1 MNGKDI
7 KFSKEFSFTL
17 KPDEILEGF
26 KVNQEL
32 KYRVL
37 GGSIILELENTSVS
51 AEIVGAAKDVLDNI
65 ALYSG
70 RSILRLDLINKEKQT
85 LVVTLLC
92 FYQKIDFESFVIVVD
107 QAIHA
112 ELRKRKIEVDGAAN
126 WIRKQIIFDER
137 YAFALGADKK
147 KSEILLLGKDIAV
160 LVAEAPQGYLH
171 IVEIRNNRG
180 NFNEGIISLIT
191 GNISIEDRITEKA
204 AITAEFK
211 DRYNK
216 LIRDNAELIDL
227 WRIYDSLEMEAIK
240 QDALSMGFVKYRSYR
255 RNGDQLCFFLDGCYV
270 EPEFLRPDMY
280 YVAIPV
286 AEFNQEAPLDYN
298 PRIAAIVGTEYDQ
311 SCIHTAEFRILED
324 AQDDF
329 RKVPDRGYLLPSISG
344 SVIQSKRR
352 RIARENI
359 LSGKNQLPGLNVLLQ
374 SGEVVGV
381 VGSHRSAITDSLE
394 RYIFGGNRGRHFLDR
409 QKKAIDVAVNTPD
422 IALIQGPPGTGK
434 TLVIRSIVQRIN
446 ELENGQAKILVT
458 STQHDAVDN
467 AIKNMTYGGVPV
479 NRAVN
484 KLRNKSGNLP
494 IYQWIDGM
502 IEACDNWLTA
512 HAEKDTDPFSQI
524 NLILDGLDCTD
535 TQVLQD
541 SLGLLYEELLKGG
554 FSADIL
560 SRVQALAGRCISTPA
575 QGNKNE
581 ALSSL
586 LAAQETEPGAFVE
599 KGREAILSL
608 ERYLKYE
615 ADGIEFEIPEYWK
628 KLRRV
633 SAVNDELSAYLEK
646 FKVDLQMLAG
656 FCSQSGTT
664 SVNFEIGSELD
675 ELIGDIEMELTHLN
689 QHVTPD
695 SELYELVWTFKHEL
709 SSTANVKDIISA
721 YSQVNAATCQQAANR
736 NISPTMNGFN
746 DVYDYVIIDEAAR
759 SNPLDLLIPMSMGK
773 KIILVGDHKQLPH
786 LVEHDIV
793 DKVVEKTN
801 DSGATEVLEESLF
814 MRMFHKVQEADA
826 VAGTQRTCVL
836 NEQFRMHSSI
846 CDLINIFYR
855 EEQLKTACADEDK
868 QHALGLYANKPL
880 AWIDMP
886 AGDRFRY
893 EAPGQS
899 KSRPD
904 EVSAVIDELKKILPR
919 NRDYE
924 VGIITFYAKQAAL
937 IQAAVETEFPDES
950 FRIEIGT
957 VDAFQGK
964 EFDVVILSTVRSNQE
979 SELRKRV
986 GFLDNNNR
994 LCVAFS
1000 RAKRLLIAI
1009 GDSQT
1014 VAYDGD
1020 SVVVEALNELLKKCK
1035 DGEDGYYEC
1044 KTV

>member
-7 KFSKEFSFTL
+7 KFAKEFSFTL
-17 KPDEILEGF
+17 KIEELPEGI

-32 KYRVL
+32 RYRVL
-37 GGSIILELENTSVS
+37 GDSIILELEKTTVS
-51 AEIVGAAKDVLDNI
+51 AEIVEPAKDVLDNL
-65 ALYSG
+65 AVYSG
-70 RSILRLDLINKEKQT
+70 RSILRLDLINKEKRT
-85 LVVTLLC
+85 LIVTLLC
-92 FYQKIDFESFVIVVD
+92 FYQQIDFESFVIVVD
-107 QAIHA
+107 QAIHS
-112 ELRKRKIEVDGAAN
+112 ELRKRKIEVDGAVN
-126 WIRKQIIFDER
+126 WIKKQIIFDDR

-147 KSEILLLGKDIAV
+147 KSELLLLGKDIAV

-171 IVEIRNNRG
+171 VVEIRNNRG

-191 GNISIEDRITEKA
+191 GNISVEDRITEKA
-204 AITAEFK
+204 TITAEFK

-240 QDALSMGFVKYRSYR
+240 QDALSMGYAKYRSYK
-255 RNGDQLCFFLDGCYV
+255 RNGDQLCFSLDGCYV
-270 EPEFLRPDMY
+270 EPDFLRSDMY
-280 YVAIPV
+280 YVVIPV

-298 PRIAAIVGTEYDQ
+298 PRNAAIVGAEYDPT
-311 SCIHTAEFRILED
+311 CIHTAEFRILED

-329 RKVPDRGYLLPSISG
+329 RKIPARGYLLPSISG

-359 LSGKNQLPGLNVLLQ
+359 LSGKNQLSGLNVLLQ

-394 RYIFGGNRGRHFLDR
+394 RYIFEGKKGRHFLDR

-479 NRAVN
+479 NRAIS

-502 IEACDNWLTA
+502 IESCDSWLTA
-512 HAEKDTDPFSQI
+512 HAEKDTDPFSQL
-524 NLILDGLDCTD
+524 NLILYGLDSAD
-535 TQVLQD
+535 TQTLHD
-541 SLGLLYEELLKGG
+541 SLGHLHEELLKGG
-554 FSADIL
+554 FSANIL
-560 SRVQALAGRCISTPA
+560 SRVQTLAGRCISAPA
-575 QGNKNE
+575 QKNTNE
-581 ALSSL
+581 ALSAL
-586 LAAQETEPGAFVE
+586 LAAQQTEPDAFVTE
-599 KGREAILSL
+599 GRDAVLAL

-615 ADGIEFEIPEYWK
+615 VEDIDFAIPEYWK
-628 KLRRV
+628 KLRRI
-633 SAVNDELSAYLEK
+633 SAVNDELSMYLEK
-646 FKVDLQMLAG
+646 FKTDLQKLAV
-656 FCSQSGTT
+656 FCGQTGET
-664 SVNFEIGSELD
+664 SVNDEISSELAA
-675 ELIGDIEMELTHLN
+675 LIGDIEMERTSLN
-689 QHVTPD
+689 QVTTPD
-695 SELYELVWTFKHEL
+695 SELYELIWTFKHEL

-721 YSQVNAATCQQAANR
+721 YSQVNAATCQQAANK
-736 NISPTMNGFN
+736 NINPTMKGFN

-793 DKVVEKTN
+793 DKVVEKTK
-801 DSGATEVLEESLF
+801 DSGAIAVLEESLF

-846 CDLINIFYR
+846 CDLINIFYQ
-855 EEQLKTACADEDK
+855 EEQLKTACADSDK
-868 QHALGLYANKPL
+868 QHALGLYDNKPL
-880 AWIDMP
+880 AWIDLP
-886 AGDRFRY
+886 AGDPFRY
-893 EAPGQS
+893 EASGRS

-904 EVSAVIDELKKILPR
+904 EVTTVIDELKKILPR

-937 IQAAVETEFPDES
+937 IQAAVDAEFPDES

-1009 GDSQT
+1009 GDAHT
-1014 VAYDGD
+1014 VAHDGE
-1020 SVVVEALNELLKKCK
+1020 STIVEALNELLKKCK

-1044 KTV
+1044 KTL